1 MQPKPVILTPSIAQ
15 IEQLR
20 ADFFK
25 RLDAEGAPCE
35 GIFVYKNGVC
45 FILFNFFFF
54 ILLKQITAIRISNEW
69 QVNIS
74 VDSFT

>member
-45 FILFNFFFF
+45 FILFNFF
-54 ILLKQITAIRISNEW
+54 LYLVETNYRNKNKQ
-69 QVNIS
+69 
-74 VDSFT
+74 

>member
-45 FILFNFFFF
+45 FILFNFFLYFVETNYGN
-54 ILLKQITAIRISNEW
+54 KNE
-69 QVNIS
+69 Q
-74 VDSFT
+74 